1 MTSYHKIAKTPIGA
15 MVFLAL
21 IKRGNFMG
29 VASIAEL
36 LSNNVTM
43 NNDFKRSLKTMNN
56 VRVWKTSTNRIS
68 SEEAETKAMFLVERL
83 KAPNCRN
90 FFLKCI
96 YHLSEA
102 DIQNALE
109 AATRPYVKCPAK
121 YFNRVCKIK
130 LSERGL

>member
-1 MTSYHKIAKTPIGA
+1 
-15 MVFLAL
+15 
-21 IKRGNFMG
+21 MG

-36 LSNNVTM
+36 LSNNETM
-43 NNDFKRSLKTMNN
+43 NNVFKRSLNTMNN
-56 VRVWKTSTNRIS
+56 VNNDRMWKTQKTNHIS
-68 SEEAETKAMFLVERL
+68 SEEAEVKAAFLVERL
-83 KAPNCRN
+83 KAPNCRK

-102 DIQNALE
+102 DIQDALE
-109 AATRPYVKCPAK
+109 AATRPYVNCPAK

>member
-1 MTSYHKIAKTPIGA
+1 
-15 MVFLAL
+15 
-21 IKRGNFMG
+21 MG

-36 LSNNVTM
+36 LSNNETM
-43 NNDFKRSLKTMNN
+43 NNVFKRSLNTMNNVNN
-56 VRVWKTSTNRIS
+56 VRVWKTKTNRIS

-102 DIQNALE
+102 DIQSALE

-121 YFNRVCKIK
+121 YFNRVCKTK

>member
-1 MTSYHKIAKTPIGA
+1 M
-15 MVFLAL
+15 AL
-21 IKRGNFMG
+21 IKRGNLMG

-43 NNDFKRSLKTMNN
+43 NNEFKHSLNTMNN
-56 VRVWKTSTNRIS
+56 VKRDRVWKTHKTNRIS
-68 SEEAETKAMFLVERL
+68 SEEAETKAAFLVERL
-83 KAPNCRN
+83 NAPNCRN

-121 YFNRVCKIK
+121 YFNRVAK
-130 LSERGL
+130 LKLTERGL

>member
-1 MTSYHKIAKTPIGA
+1 
-15 MVFLAL
+15 
-21 IKRGNFMG
+21 MG
-29 VASIAEL
+29 VESVAEL
-36 LSNNVTM
+36 LRNNDTM
-43 NNDFKRSLKTMNN
+43 NNVFKRSLNTMNN

-68 SEEAETKAMFLVERL
+68 SEEAETKATFLVERL

-130 LSERGL
+130 LSQRGL